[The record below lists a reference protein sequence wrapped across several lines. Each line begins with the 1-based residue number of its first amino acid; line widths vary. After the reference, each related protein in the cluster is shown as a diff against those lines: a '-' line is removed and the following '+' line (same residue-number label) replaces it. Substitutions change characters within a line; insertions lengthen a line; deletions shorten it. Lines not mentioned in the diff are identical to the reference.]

1 MAYKALGSSN
11 SIECT
16 CHLSSGQ
23 AITSKNMPGFNEL
36 LIEFEKLSQ
45 SAPAVESLMTTIS
58 HRLHEAMARYNWVG
72 FYLMENSLP
81 PALVVGPYAGSFV
94 PCERI
99 PLDQG
104 LCGAA
109 ATTKKTVVVN
119 NVPADP
125 RYLGSEMVKS
135 NLVAPILIKDKVV
148 AEIDVESYFANTF
161 QKADQEFLEAC
172 AAIVGRFLAKSA

>member
-1 MAYKALGSSN
+1 
-11 SIECT
+11 
-16 CHLSSGQ
+16 
-23 AITSKNMPGFNEL
+23 MPGFNEL
-36 LIEFEKLSQ
+36 LNEFEDLAQ
-45 SAPAVESLMTTIS
+45 SAPTAEVLMTRIS

-72 FYLMENSLP
+72 FYLMENSVP
-81 PALVVGPYAGSFV
+81 PVLVVGPYAGSFV
-94 PCERI
+94 PCVRI
-99 PLDQG
+99 PLDRG

-135 NLVAPILIKDKVV
+135 NLVSPILIKDKVV

-161 QKADQEFLEAC
+161 QKADQDFLEAC
-172 AAIVGRFLAKSA
+172 GALVGRQMEKKS

>member
-1 MAYKALGSSN
+1 
-11 SIECT
+11 
-16 CHLSSGQ
+16 
-23 AITSKNMPGFNEL
+23 MPGFNEL
-36 LIEFEKLSQ
+36 LSEFEDLAKSG
-45 SAPAVESLMTTIS
+45 PAVEVLMTRIS
-58 HRLHEAMARYNWVG
+58 NRLHEAMARYNWVG
-72 FYLMENSLP
+72 FYLMEDSVP

-94 PCERI
+94 PCVRI
-99 PLDQG
+99 TLDKG

-135 NLVAPILIKDKVV
+135 NLVSPILIKDKVV

-161 QKADQEFLEAC
+161 QKADQDFLEAC
-172 AAIVGRFLAKSA
+172 GALVGRHMEKKS

>member
-1 MAYKALGSSN
+1 MRNLAGAGVANILATFNPARYKWPQSM
-11 SIECT
+11 
-16 CHLSSGQ
+16 SGF
-23 AITSKNMPGFNEL
+23 KEL
-36 LIEFEKLSQ
+36 LTEFEKLSQ
-45 SAPAVESLMTTIS
+45 SAPAVETLMTKIS

-72 FYLMENSLP
+72 FYLMENSTP
-81 PALVVGPYAGSFV
+81 PALLVGPYAGSFV
-94 PCERI
+94 PRARI

-125 RYLGSEMVKS
+125 RYVGSEMVKS
-135 NLVAPILIKDKVV
+135 NLVSPILIRDKVV

-161 QKADQEFLEAC
+161 QKADQEFIEAC
-172 AAIVGRFLAKSA
+172 GALVGRYMERNSS